1 MDKYQL
7 IDSAIVQVDALVD
20 MRGATKCRTVLD
32 VIAKLTALKKG
43 LAEDDEAQKKLIE
56 ELTAKGMKQD
66 DDD

>member
-1 MDKYQL
+1 MAKYQL